1 MNYYKEI
8 KNKLI
13 ENENYARTKDYS
25 KEKHKVEI
33 SYEIGKLLSE
43 AGKRYGENI
52 IGQYATKLQIEVGKK
67 YNERTLRSMRQF
79 YNLFSTNIWKPLV
92 SKLTWTN
99 ILIIMPI
106 KDVNKRYYYATQSY
120 KLNLSKRQ
128 LKEYIKNKEYERLD
142 EETRLKIINQE
153 EPTIQELIK
162 NPIIIKNKRS
172 TIKLTEKDLQTI
184 ILEEL
189 PSFLEELGTG
199 FSFIK
204 NEYKIK
210 IGDRYNYID
219 LLLYNIEYNCYV
231 VIELKVTELKK
242 EHIGQIEVYMN
253 YIDNNLKKLTQN
265 NTIGI
270 IICKKD
276 NHFIMEYCSDPRILS
291 REYKLI

>member
-1 MNYYKEI
+1 MNYYNEI
-8 KNKLI
+8 KTKLI
-13 ENENYARTKDYS
+13 ENENYARIKDYS
-25 KEKHKVEI
+25 KEKHKVET
-33 SYEIGKLLSE
+33 YFEVGKILSE
-43 AGKRYGENI
+43 AGKCYGENV
-52 IGQYATKLQIEVGKK
+52 IGKYAEKLQKEIGTK
-67 YNERTLRSMRQF
+67 YNTRTLYNMRKF
-79 YNLFSTNIWKPLV
+79 YLIFENEKLNTLC
-92 SKLTWTN
+92 SKLSWSHYRE
-99 ILIIMPI
+99 LI
-106 KDVNKRYYYATQSY
+106 
-120 KLNLSKRQ
+120 KLNANDKIIYYINQALKQNLSVRELQ
-128 LKEYIKNKEYERLD
+128 RSIKAKEYERLND
-142 EETRLKIINQE
+142 STRLKLLSQE

-162 NPIIIKNKRS
+162 NPIIIKSKRN

-219 LLLYNIEYNCYV
+219 LLLFNYEYNCFV

-253 YIDNNLKKLTQN
+253 YIDNNLKKLTQDK
-265 NTIGI
+265 TIGI

-276 NHFIMEYCSDPRILS
+276 NRFIMEYCSDKRILN
-291 REYKLI
+291 REYKIE